1 MIGRVSK
8 QLRGGGVKRC
18 DQVNIG
24 LRSIRTLRRSVSGSS
39 NIGKN
44 LVMVLSPLV
53 VCILVV
59 IVLVAG
65 MKFLAPAVIAA
76 TVALT

>member
-1 MIGRVSK
+1 MIGRISK

-18 DQVNIG
+18 DQVDME
-24 LRSIRTLRRSVSGSS
+24 LRSIRTLRGSVSGASH
-39 NIGKN
+39 IGKN
-44 LVMVLSPLV
+44 LIVVLSPLV

-59 IVLVAG
+59 IMLVAG
-65 MKFLAPAVIAA
+65 IEFLAPAVIAA